1 MKCSTLA
8 CANVAPLKAPVVAA
22 VGRVRRGSRRSVVH
36 AALDD
41 LRKRREN
48 VSGSAG
54 LEGRSRDRLEDGL
67 APLDAEGRH
76 DGGSEGALRGRGQ
89 SVAHEGG
96 AERGSHGDY
105 GVVRAESGECCG
117 GGGGGVVL
125 HSAMQYDRSRRYT
138 DESGPRKEQVSAEVS
153 VRYPVARMVIFSTQ
167 YDSVDILD
175 TKIQADHQY
184 YLDMTSSEVRR

>member
-1 MKCSTLA
+1 M
-8 CANVAPLKAPVVAA
+8 VAA

-36 AALDD
+36 ATLDD

-89 SVAHEGG
+89 SMAHEGG
-96 AERGSHGDY
+96 AESSHGEY
-105 GVVRAESGECCG
+105 GVVVSGEWR
-117 GGGGGVVL
+117 GGGGGVV
-125 HSAMQYDRSRRYT
+125 
-138 DESGPRKEQVSAEVS
+138 V
-153 VRYPVARMVIFSTQ
+153 
-167 YDSVDILD
+167 
-175 TKIQADHQY
+175 
-184 YLDMTSSEVRR
+184 

>member
-1 MKCSTLA
+1 M
-8 CANVAPLKAPVVAA
+8 VAA
-22 VGRVRRGSRRSVVH
+22 VGGVGRRSRRSLVH

-54 LEGRSRDRLEDGL
+54 LESGSWDRLEDGL

-105 GVVRAESGECCG
+105 GVVGAESGEER
-117 GGGGGVVL
+117 VVEVTVVWCF
-125 HSAMQYDRSRRYT
+125 AVQWQCARSLEAIVGQGRT
-138 DESGPRKEQVSAEVS
+138 KTAEELS
-153 VRYPVARMVIFSTQ
+153 VQMA
-167 YDSVDILD
+167 
-175 TKIQADHQY
+175 AA
-184 YLDMTSSEVRR
+184 

>member
-1 MKCSTLA
+1 MKDEHGDETSINQRQGRASGEGNGGQRDECDGDRS
-8 CANVAPLKAPVVAA
+8 LKAPVVAA

-117 GGGGGVVL
+117 GATSDHFLFL
-125 HSAMQYDRSRRYT
+125 HS
-138 DESGPRKEQVSAEVS
+138 SGVCFCLTTHAP
-153 VRYPVARMVIFSTQ
+153 YC
-167 YDSVDILD
+167 
-175 TKIQADHQY
+175 
-184 YLDMTSSEVRR
+184 YLIDG